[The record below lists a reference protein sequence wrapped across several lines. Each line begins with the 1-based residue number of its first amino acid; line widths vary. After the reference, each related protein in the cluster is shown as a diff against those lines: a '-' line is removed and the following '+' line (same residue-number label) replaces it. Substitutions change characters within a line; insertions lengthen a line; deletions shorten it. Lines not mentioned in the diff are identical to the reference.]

1 MELRK
6 GSWKIVILVCALI
19 IYLWMLFIDHS
30 HVLTDISQKITLQKT
45 RVPSRT
51 VLYQSSDRSKI
62 EDVPPDGRTDS
73 KKSQFLSPRNM
84 SGTLEGSIS
93 EYQTLKQQGLL
104 PSRQLPTALIIGVK
118 KGGTRALLEFLRLH
132 PAIRAAGSEVHFF
145 DHHYVKGFR
154 WYRRRMPPTLIGQIT
169 MEKTPSYFV
178 TSEVPKRVKHMNPGM
193 KLIVVVRDP
202 VTRAISD
209 YTQVKSKRR
218 KMPRFED
225 LAFLNGSKIVDTS
238 WMPLKIG
245 VYVRHL
251 ERWLQ
256 YFPLSQFLFVSG
268 ERLIADPV
276 TEVTRVQDFLGLKRV
291 ICEKHFYFNAT
302 KGFPCLLK
310 SEDRATPHCLGKN
323 KGRSH
328 PYIDPMA
335 IGGYGFRLVLKYTR
349 ITYIHI
355 VSRKTESIVVKYLLR
370 YLLS

>member
-1 MELRK
+1 
-6 GSWKIVILVCALI
+6 
-19 IYLWMLFIDHS
+19 
-30 HVLTDISQKITLQKT
+30 
-45 RVPSRT
+45 
-51 VLYQSSDRSKI
+51 
-62 EDVPPDGRTDS
+62 
-73 KKSQFLSPRNM
+73 
-84 SGTLEGSIS
+84 
-93 EYQTLKQQGLL
+93 
-104 PSRQLPTALIIGVK
+104 
-118 KGGTRALLEFLRLH
+118 
-132 PAIRAAGSEVHFF
+132 
-145 DHHYVKGFR
+145 
-154 WYRRRMPPTLIGQIT
+154 MPPTLDGQIT

-178 TSEVPKRVKHMNPGM
+178 TSEVPKRVKHMNPEM

-225 LAFLNGSKIVDTS
+225 LAFLNGSRIVDTS

-276 TEVTRVQDFLGLKRV
+276 IEITRVQDFLGLKRV

-310 SEDRATPHCLGKN
+310 SEDRATPHCLGRSKIGRLERVDHMEQGFPNLHESPSTFKN
-323 KGRSH
+323 GKHPRNLFNFSRYYEKEGR
-328 PYIDPMA
+328 
-335 IGGYGFRLVLKYTR
+335 
-349 ITYIHI
+349 
-355 VSRKTESIVVKYLLR
+355 EN
-370 YLLS
+370 

>member
-1 MELRK
+1 
-6 GSWKIVILVCALI
+6 
-19 IYLWMLFIDHS
+19 
-30 HVLTDISQKITLQKT
+30 
-45 RVPSRT
+45 
-51 VLYQSSDRSKI
+51 
-62 EDVPPDGRTDS
+62 
-73 KKSQFLSPRNM
+73 
-84 SGTLEGSIS
+84 
-93 EYQTLKQQGLL
+93 
-104 PSRQLPTALIIGVK
+104 
-118 KGGTRALLEFLRLH
+118 
-132 PAIRAAGSEVHFF
+132 
-145 DHHYVKGFR
+145 
-154 WYRRRMPPTLIGQIT
+154 MPPTLDGQIT

-225 LAFLNGSKIVDTS
+225 LAFLNGSRIVDTS

-276 TEVTRVQDFLGLKRV
+276 MEITRVQDFLDLKRV

-310 SEDRATPHCLGKN
+310 SEDRATPHCLGKIVKDWSSRMRGTEFPKLAWTTIHFLKRQTPEIYLN
-323 KGRSH
+323 LVDIMKKGEDKLII
-328 PYIDPMA
+328 PLY
-335 IGGYGFRLVLKYTR
+335 YF
-349 ITYIHI
+349 
-355 VSRKTESIVVKYLLR
+355 
-370 YLLS
+370 

>member
-1 MELRK
+1 MELRN
-6 GSWKIVILVCALI
+6 GTRKILTIVCALAH
-19 IYLWMLFIDHS
+19 LSMLFCIYVDY
-30 HVLTDISQKITLQKT
+30 LRMAYTTQKNIRQKT
-45 RVPSRT
+45 RIYMNAKNIMYENLDQTKIEGIFPDSRT
-51 VLYQSSDRSKI
+51 DLNSKQLQTTSLRNLSD
-62 EDVPPDGRTDS
+62 TL
-73 KKSQFLSPRNM
+73 KKSL
-84 SGTLEGSIS
+84 LK
-93 EYQTLKQQGLL
+93 YQTFKQESLM

-145 DHHYVKGFR
+145 DHHYMKGFR
-154 WYRRRMPPTLIGQIT
+154 WYRRRMPPTLDGQIT

-178 TSEVPKRVKHMNPGM
+178 TREVPRRVKHMNPGM

-225 LAFLNGSKIVDTS
+225 LAFVNRSKIVNTS
-238 WMPLKIG
+238 WVPLKIG

-256 YFPLSQFLFVSG
+256 HFSLSQFLFVSG

-276 TEVTRVQDFLGLKRV
+276 MEITRVQDFLGLKRV

-328 PYIDPMA
+328 PYIEPTA
-335 IGGYGFRLVLKYTR
+335 VQRLRDFYRPFNQRFYQLAGMDFGWN
-349 ITYIHI
+349 
-355 VSRKTESIVVKYLLR
+355 
-370 YLLS
+370 

>member
-1 MELRK
+1 M
-6 GSWKIVILVCALI
+6 
-19 IYLWMLFIDHS
+19 
-30 HVLTDISQKITLQKT
+30 
-45 RVPSRT
+45 
-51 VLYQSSDRSKI
+51 
-62 EDVPPDGRTDS
+62 
-73 KKSQFLSPRNM
+73 FLS
-84 SGTLEGSIS
+84 
-93 EYQTLKQQGLL
+93 
-104 PSRQLPTALIIGVK
+104 II
-118 KGGTRALLEFLRLH
+118 
-132 PAIRAAGSEVHFF
+132 
-145 DHHYVKGFR
+145 
-154 WYRRRMPPTLIGQIT
+154 RRRMPPTLIGQIT

-225 LAFLNGSKIVDTS
+225 LAFLNGSRIVDTS
-238 WMPLKIG
+238 WVPLKIG

-276 TEVTRVQDFLGLKRV
+276 MEITRVQDFLGLKRV

-310 SEDRATPHCLGKN
+310 SEDRATPHCLGKTIE
-323 KGRSH
+323 KMH
-328 PYIDPMA
+328 
-335 IGGYGFRLVLKYTR
+335 
-349 ITYIHI
+349 
-355 VSRKTESIVVKYLLR
+355 SREEIN
-370 YLLS
+370 

>member
-6 GSWKIVILVCALI
+6 GSWKIVILVCALV
-19 IYLWMLFIDHS
+19 IYLWMLFVDHS
-30 HVLTDISQKITLQKT
+30 HMLADISQRITLQKT
-45 RVPSRT
+45 RISPRN
-51 VLYQSSDRSKI
+51 VLYQSPERSRI
-62 EDVPPDGRTDS
+62 EQASLPDGRTDL
-73 KKSQFLSPRNM
+73 KRPQPLSSRNA
-84 SGTLEGSIS
+84 SGTPERGVSG
-93 EYQTLKQQGLL
+93 YQTLKQQGLV

-154 WYRRRMPPTLIGQIT
+154 WYRRRMPPTLVGQIT

-225 LAFLNGSKIVDTS
+225 LAFLNGSRIVDTS

-256 YFPLSQFLFVSG
+256 YFPLTQFLFVSG

-276 TEVTRVQDFLGLKRV
+276 MEITRVQDFLGLKRV

-335 IGGYGFRLVLKYTR
+335 IQRLRDFYRPFNQRFYQLAGMDFGWY
-349 ITYIHI
+349 
-355 VSRKTESIVVKYLLR
+355 
-370 YLLS
+370 

>member
-6 GSWKIVILVCALI
+6 GSWKILILVCALV

-30 HVLTDISQKITLQKT
+30 HMLADISQRIALQKT
-45 RVPSRT
+45 RISVSARNF
-51 VLYQSSDRSKI
+51 LYRSLDQSKI
-62 EDVPPDGRTDS
+62 EETFQEGRINS
-73 KKSQFLSPRNM
+73 KKLQLVSLQNSSDLLIESA
-84 SGTLEGSIS
+84 SK
-93 EYQTLKQQGLL
+93 YQMLKQQGLI

-154 WYRRRMPPTLIGQIT
+154 WYRRRMPPTLVGQIT

-218 KMPRFED
+218 WMPRFED
-225 LAFLNGSKIVDTS
+225 LAFLNGSRIVDTS
-238 WMPLKIG
+238 WVPLKIG

-256 YFPLSQFLFVSG
+256 HFPLSQFLFVSG

-276 TEVTRVQDFLGLKRV
+276 MEITRVQDFLNLKRV

-328 PYIDPMA
+328 PYIDPAA
-335 IGGYGFRLVLKYTR
+335 IQRLRDFYRPFNQRFYQLAGMDFGWN
-349 ITYIHI
+349 
-355 VSRKTESIVVKYLLR
+355 
-370 YLLS
+370 